1 MHSSMDHNEHERRLV
16 NKHPEVNSGMLRHQ
30 QLVVVW

>member
-1 MHSSMDHNEHERRLV
+1 MHSSMDHNERRLV